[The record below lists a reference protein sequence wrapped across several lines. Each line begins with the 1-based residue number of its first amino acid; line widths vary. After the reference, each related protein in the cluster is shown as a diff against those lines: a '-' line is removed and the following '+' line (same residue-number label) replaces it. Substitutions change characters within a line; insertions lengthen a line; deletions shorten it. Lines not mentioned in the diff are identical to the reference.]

1 MANNY
6 YDGTGVLV
14 LDHVTPVISAL
25 FGAFLLDPDWPG
37 NGQAYIARIS
47 ETSDPTWSDIRN
59 GLMGLA
65 AQLDL
70 PCPEED
76 EVPLATLLQLLA
88 GHFRIDN
95 DGGLN
100 NLVDHHPFED
110 TADLEALFTIALC
123 FDDGHGLRA
132 IQFEGCWHCSKPRLF
147 EFGGDGTFI
156 SREVILYSDSRQPI
170 EFGRG
175 FREAL
180 VADDIDSATTMLATM
195 VRKTLAGISDDVARE
210 TLTVQLAT
218 LLKDTS
224 SNPD

>member
-14 LDHVTPVISAL
+14 LDRVTPVISAL

-47 ETSDPTWSDIRN
+47 ETSDPTWSDIRDA
-59 GLMGLA
+59 LMGLA

-70 PCPEED
+70 PCPEEHD
-76 EVPLATLLQLLA
+76 VPLEALLGLLA
-88 GHFRIDN
+88 GHFQVDDD
-95 DGGLN
+95 DGLH
-100 NLVDHHPFED
+100 NLIERHSFED
-110 TADLEALFTIALC
+110 TADLEALFMIALC

-147 EFGGDGTFI
+147 EFGGDGAFI
-156 SREVILYSDSRQPI
+156 SREVIHYGSSREPV
-170 EFGRG
+170 EFGIG
-175 FREAL
+175 MHKAL
-180 VADDIDSATTMLATM
+180 IARDLDSATAMLATM

-210 TLTVQLAT
+210 TLTIQLAT
-218 LLKDTS
+218 LLQDTS
-224 SNPD
+224 SNPE

>member
-47 ETSDPTWSDIRN
+47 ESSDPSWSDIR
-59 GLMGLA
+59 GSLMLLA

-76 EVPLATLLQLLA
+76 VTLDVLLGLLA
-88 GHFRIDN
+88 CHFHV
-95 DGGLN
+95 DGDDGLN
-100 NLVDHHPFED
+100 NLIEHHPLED
-110 TADLEALFTIALC
+110 TADLEALFLIALC

-147 EFGGDGTFI
+147 EFGGDGAFI
-156 SREVILYSDSRQPI
+156 SREVIHYGNSREPI
-170 EFGRG
+170 EFGITM
-175 FREAL
+175 REAL
-180 VADDIDSATTMLATM
+180 VARDLDSATAMLATM
-195 VRKTLAGISDDVARE
+195 VRKTLAGISDNAARE
-210 TLTVQLAT
+210 TLVVQLAA
-218 LLKDTS
+218 LLHETGDGT
-224 SNPD
+224 

>member
-47 ETSDPTWSDIRN
+47 ETSDPDWDDIRD

-70 PCPEED
+70 PCPDDED
-76 EVPLATLLQLLA
+76 VTPEVLLGLLA
-88 GHFRIDN
+88 GHFHVDDD
-95 DGGLN
+95 DGLS
-100 NLVDHHPFED
+100 NLIDHHSFEG
-110 TADLEALFTIALC
+110 TVDLEALFMMALC
-123 FDDGHGLRA
+123 FDDGHGLRS

-147 EFGGDGTFI
+147 EFGGDGAFI
-156 SREVILYSDSRQPI
+156 SREVIHYGSSREPI
-170 EFGRG
+170 EFGSRLH
-175 FREAL
+175 EAL
-180 VADDIDSATTMLATM
+180 VAHDLDSATALLATM
-195 VRKTLAGISDDVARE
+195 VRKTLAGISDDGARA
-210 TLTVQLAT
+210 TLAIQLAS
-218 LLKDTS
+218 LLHESGGDA
-224 SNPD
+224 